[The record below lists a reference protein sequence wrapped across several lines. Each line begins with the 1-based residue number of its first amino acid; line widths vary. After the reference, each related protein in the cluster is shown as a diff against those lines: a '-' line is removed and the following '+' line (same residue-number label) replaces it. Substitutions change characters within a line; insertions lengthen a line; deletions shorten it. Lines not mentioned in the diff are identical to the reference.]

1 MQEELKKL
9 NLLKPEPMNDPKT
22 TFQIGCEKAFD
33 EEHWQKI
40 NYSTGCYENN
50 FAVGKVNYRNLDLEK
65 QRAYTLRNKSL
76 LGLEKLLV
84 DFETHFTENGGKVFW
99 ARNADDALTMI
110 FDLIRKEKANAVLRS
125 NSTVLDE
132 IELNGFLERKNINVV
147 ETQVARFILHQGK
160 QKPYHPVSP
169 SIHLSKEENNTI
181 LTGAFKLKADS
192 TTKQIVNFVRHEV
205 SIESKK
211 VPICI
216 TGANFLLSDSGG
228 VVLTENEGNILKSTS
243 QARIHIVVAGIAKV
257 IPTIADLSV
266 LLPLLSLHSS
276 GQSMAACNT
285 ITFGPASAGNGP
297 EQMYV
302 ILLDNNRSELL
313 SHEKQRK
320 VMSCIHCGA
329 CVSVCP
335 IYKNIGGYSYGT
347 KHIGPLGV
355 VMTPLMTGM
364 EEYNHLNAACSLCG
378 KCTDICPV
386 KIPLDDLIIENRHLA
401 LTEKTGNP
409 KYDALLKA
417 MIWHCKSRK
426 KMDSPLFFK
435 KLEMKRLLGL
445 LWGDKRPLPEFAS
458 KSFSQQWKE
467 RNL

>member
-1 MQEELKKL
+1 M
-9 NLLKPEPMNDPKT
+9 NEPNIEFK
-22 TFQIGCEKAFD
+22 QGCEKAFD

-40 NYSTGCYENN
+40 NYSTGCFENS
-50 FAVGKVNYRNLDLEK
+50 FAKGKVNYRNLDLEK
-65 QRAYTLRNKSL
+65 QRAYTLRNKSM

-84 DFETHFTENGGKVFW
+84 DFETHFSENGGKVLW

-110 FDLIRKEKANAVLRS
+110 FDLICKEKANAIMRS
-125 NSTVLDE
+125 NSMVLDE
-132 IELNGFLERKNINVV
+132 IGLNGFLERKNVRVV
-147 ETQVARFILHQGK
+147 ETEVGRFILHEGL
-160 QKPYHPVSP
+160 QKPYHPLAP
-169 SIHLSKEENNTI
+169 SIHLSKEENNAI
-181 LTGAFKLKADS
+181 LTGQFKLKPDS
-192 TTKQIVNFVRHEV
+192 SAKQMINFVRHEV
-205 SIESKK
+205 TIESKE

-216 TGANFLLSDSGG
+216 TGANFLLSDVGG

-243 QARIHIVVAGIAKV
+243 IAKVHIVVAGIAKMV
-257 IPTIADLSV
+257 PSIDDLSV
-266 LLPLLSLHSS
+266 LLPLLSLHAS
-276 GQSMAACNT
+276 GQSMTACNT
-285 ITFGPASAGNGP
+285 ITFGPAKTGNGP
-297 EQMYV
+297 EQVYV

-335 IYKNIGGYSYGT
+335 VYKNIGGYSYAT
-347 KHIGPLGV
+347 KHIGPIGT
-355 VMTPLMTGM
+355 VMTPLMEGL
-364 EEYNHLNAACSLCG
+364 EDYNYLNSACSLCR
-378 KCTDICPV
+378 KCVEICPV

-401 LTEKTGNP
+401 ITKKTNNS
-409 KYDALLKA
+409 KYDALLRA

-435 KLEMKRLLGL
+435 KLELKRLFGL
-445 LWGDKRPLPEFAS
+445 LWGNNRPLPEFAS

>member
-1 MQEELKKL
+1 MK
-9 NLLKPEPMNDPKT
+9 MSDSKT
-22 TFQIGCEKAFD
+22 IFEDGCALAFD

-40 NYSTGCYENN
+40 NYSTGCFENN
-50 FAVGKVNYRNLDLEK
+50 FAKGKDNYRNLDLEK

-76 LGLEKLLV
+76 LNLEKLLV
-84 DFETHFTENGGKVFW
+84 DFETHFNENGGKVLW

-110 FDLIRKEKANAVLRS
+110 FDLIRKEKANAIMRS

-132 IELNGFLERKNINVV
+132 IELNGFLERKNIRVV
-147 ETQVARFILHQGK
+147 ETEVGRFIMHQSK
-160 QKPYHPVSP
+160 QKSYHPLAP
-169 SIHLSKEENNTI
+169 SIHLSKEENNAV
-181 LTGAFKLKADS
+181 LTSSFKLKTDS
-192 TTKQIVNFVRHEV
+192 SAKQMVNFVRHEV
-205 SIESKK
+205 GVETKD
-211 VPICI
+211 VPVCI
-216 TGANFLLSDSGG
+216 TGANFLLSNTGG
-228 VVLTENEGNILKSTS
+228 VVLTENEGNALKSTS
-243 QARIHIVVAGIAKV
+243 LAKVHIVVAGIAKV
-257 IPTIADLSV
+257 IPNMDDLSV

-276 GQSMAACNT
+276 GQSMAACNS
-285 ITFGPASAGNGP
+285 ITFGPSKTGNGP

-313 SHEKQRK
+313 AHEKQRK

-347 KHIGPLGV
+347 KHIGPVGT
-355 VMTPLMTGM
+355 VMAPLMEGL
-364 EEYNHLNAACSLCG
+364 EDYNYLNSACSLCG
-378 KCTDICPV
+378 KCVEICPV

-401 LTEKTGNP
+401 ITEKTGNA

-435 KLEMKRLLGL
+435 KLELKRLLAL
-445 LWGDKRPLPEFAS
+445 LWGENRPMPEFAS
-458 KSFSQQWKE
+458 KSFSQQWRE

>member
-1 MQEELKKL
+1 M
-9 NLLKPEPMNDPKT
+9 NEPNIEFK
-22 TFQIGCEKAFD
+22 QGCEKAFD

-40 NYSTGCYENN
+40 NYSTGCFESS
-50 FAVGKVNYRNLDLEK
+50 FAKGKVNYRNLDLEK
-65 QRAYTLRNKSL
+65 QRAYTLRNKSM

-84 DFETHFTENGGKVFW
+84 DFETHFSENGGKVLW

-110 FDLIRKEKANAVLRS
+110 FDLICKEKANAIMRS
-125 NSTVLDE
+125 NSMVLDE
-132 IELNGFLERKNINVV
+132 IGLNGFLERKNVRVV
-147 ETQVARFILHQGK
+147 ETEVGRFILHEGQ
-160 QKPYHPVSP
+160 QKPYHPLAP
-169 SIHLSKEENNTI
+169 SIHLSKEENNAI
-181 LTGAFKLKADS
+181 LTGQFKLKPDS
-192 TTKQIVNFVRHEV
+192 SAKQMINFVRHEV
-205 SIESKK
+205 AIESKE

-216 TGANFLLSDSGG
+216 TGANFLLSDVGG

-243 QARIHIVVAGIAKV
+243 IAKVHIVVAGIAKMV
-257 IPTIADLSV
+257 PSIDDLSV
-266 LLPLLSLHSS
+266 LLPLLSLHAS
-276 GQSMAACNT
+276 GQSMTACNT
-285 ITFGPASAGNGP
+285 ITFGPAKTGNGP
-297 EQMYV
+297 EQVYV

-335 IYKNIGGYSYGT
+335 VYKNIGGYSYAT
-347 KHIGPLGV
+347 KHIGPIGT
-355 VMTPLMTGM
+355 VMTPLMEGL
-364 EEYNHLNAACSLCG
+364 EDYNYLNSACSLCR
-378 KCTDICPV
+378 KCVEICPV

-401 LTEKTGNP
+401 IMKKTNNS
-409 KYDALLKA
+409 KYDALLRA

-435 KLEMKRLLGL
+435 KLELKRLFGL
-445 LWGDKRPLPEFAS
+445 LWGNNRPLPEFAS

>member
-1 MQEELKKL
+1 
-9 NLLKPEPMNDPKT
+9 MNEPKT
-22 TFQIGCEKAFD
+22 TFIEGCKKAFD
-33 EEHWQKI
+33 DEHWQKI
-40 NYSTGCYENN
+40 NYSTGCFENN
-50 FAVGKVNYRNLDLEK
+50 FAKGKENYRNLDLEK

-84 DFETHFTENGGKVFW
+84 DFETHFTENGGKVLW

-110 FDLIRKEKANAVLRS
+110 FDLIRKEKSNAIMRS

-132 IELNGFLERKNINVV
+132 IELNGFLERKNIRIVDT
-147 ETQVARFILHQGK
+147 EVARFVLHKGR
-160 QKPYHPVSP
+160 QKAYHPLAS
-169 SIHLSKEENNTI
+169 SIHLSKEENNAS
-181 LTGAFKLKADS
+181 LTSAFKLKPDS
-192 TTKQIVNFVRHEV
+192 SAKQMVNFVRYEV
-205 SIESKK
+205 GIESKD
-211 VPICI
+211 VPVCI
-216 TGANFLLSDSGG
+216 TGANFLLSDTGG

-243 QARIHIVVAGIAKV
+243 TAKVHIVVASIAKV
-257 IPTIADLSV
+257 IPSIDDLSV

-276 GQSMAACNT
+276 GQSMATCNS
-285 ITFGPASAGNGP
+285 ITFGPAMKNNGP

-313 SHEKQRK
+313 AHEKQRK

-335 IYKNIGGYSYGT
+335 VYKNIGGYSYAT
-347 KHIGPLGV
+347 KHIGPVGT
-355 VMTPLMTGM
+355 VMTPLMEGL
-364 EEYNHLNAACSLCG
+364 EDYNYLNSACSLCG
-378 KCTDICPV
+378 KCVEICPV

-401 LTEKTGNP
+401 MTKKTSNSR
-409 KYDALLKA
+409 YDALLKA

-426 KMDSPLFFK
+426 KMDSPLFLK
-435 KLEMKRLLGL
+435 KLELKRLFSL
-445 LWGDKRPLPEFAS
+445 LWGDNRTMPEFAS

>member
-1 MQEELKKL
+1 M
-9 NLLKPEPMNDPKT
+9 NEPNIEFK
-22 TFQIGCEKAFD
+22 QGCEKAFD

-40 NYSTGCYENN
+40 NYSTGCFESS
-50 FAVGKVNYRNLDLEK
+50 FAKGKVNYRNLDLEK
-65 QRAYTLRNKSL
+65 QRAYTLRNKSM

-84 DFETHFTENGGKVFW
+84 DFETHFSENGGKVLW

-110 FDLIRKEKANAVLRS
+110 FDLICKEKANAIMRS
-125 NSTVLDE
+125 NSMVLNE
-132 IELNGFLERKNINVV
+132 IGLNGFLERKNVRVV
-147 ETQVARFILHQGK
+147 ETEVGRFILHEGQ
-160 QKPYHPVSP
+160 QKPYHPLAP
-169 SIHLSKEENNTI
+169 SIHLSKEENNAI
-181 LTGAFKLKADS
+181 LTGQFKLKPDS
-192 TTKQIVNFVRHEV
+192 SAKQMINFVRHEV
-205 SIESKK
+205 TIESKE

-216 TGANFLLSDSGG
+216 TGANFLLSDVGG

-243 QARIHIVVAGIAKV
+243 IAKVHIVVAGIAKMV
-257 IPTIADLSV
+257 PSIDDLSV
-266 LLPLLSLHSS
+266 LLPLLSLHAS
-276 GQSMAACNT
+276 GQSMTACNT
-285 ITFGPASAGNGP
+285 ITFGPAKTGNGP
-297 EQMYV
+297 EQVYV

-335 IYKNIGGYSYGT
+335 VYKNIGGYSYAT
-347 KHIGPLGV
+347 KHIGPIGT
-355 VMTPLMTGM
+355 VMTPLMEGL
-364 EEYNHLNAACSLCG
+364 EDYNYLNSACSLCR
-378 KCTDICPV
+378 KCVEICPV

-401 LTEKTGNP
+401 IMKKTNNS
-409 KYDALLKA
+409 KYDALLRA

-435 KLEMKRLLGL
+435 KLELKRLFGL
-445 LWGDKRPLPEFAS
+445 LWGNNRPLPEFAS